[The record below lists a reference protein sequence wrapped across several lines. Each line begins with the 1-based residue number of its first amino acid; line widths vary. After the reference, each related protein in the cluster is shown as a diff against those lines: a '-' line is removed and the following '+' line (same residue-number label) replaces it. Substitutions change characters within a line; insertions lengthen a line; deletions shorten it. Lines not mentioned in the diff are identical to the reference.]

1 MTYQFQSILREEF
14 NEFLQYRINCGYSM
28 AKPIYVLKMFDRHLV
43 SKDYQ
48 CKELNSQIVMSF
60 LQLREN
66 ERLSNL
72 RNRSSTIQGFLKYL
86 KHVKGYNTFTSIPTH
101 HLNDNDEFIPYIYS
115 DEEIAKILA
124 CAKDYPHHP
133 NATLPNI
140 ENIISCIF
148 PMLYCT
154 GMRAGEAIG
163 LHVEDVD
170 LNQQLIFIR
179 EAKNHNK
186 RLLPISDSLT
196 EICRKYVENC
206 SDKQLSDIYFF
217 DTGSELYSGKL
228 SIHHLYFYF
237 RKILSMAGIQH
248 RGRGNGPRMHDLRH
262 TFTCHSLRQ
271 LSKLDGDINAYLVY
285 LSTYLGHK
293 SLRETQQ
300 YVWLT
305 AELFEET
312 RQKLEAY
319 TNFINEI
326 YEEAITDEGT
336 V

>member
-1 MTYQFQSILREEF
+1 MSYQYQSILREELS
-14 NEFLQYRINCGYSM
+14 EFLKHRINCGYNM
-28 AKPIYVLKMFDRHLV
+28 AKPLYVLNMFDRHLV
-43 SKDYQ
+43 SNQYQ
-48 CKELNSQIVMSF
+48 SKELNSQIVMSF
-60 LQLREN
+60 LQLKDN

-72 RNRSSTIQGFLKYL
+72 RNRSATIHGFLKYL
-86 KHVKGYNTFTSIPTH
+86 KDIKGYKTFTEIPSLH
-101 HLNDNDEFIPYIYS
+101 SKNGEDYIPYIYS

-124 CAKDYPHHP
+124 CSKDYPHHP

-170 LNQQLIFIR
+170 LDQQLIFIR

-217 DTGSELYSGKL
+217 DTGSELHNGKL

-237 RKILSMAGIQH
+237 RRILSMAGIQH

-262 TFTCHSLRQ
+262 TFTCHSLRR

-300 YVWLT
+300 YIWLT

-312 RQKLEAY
+312 RQKMENY
-319 TNFINEI
+319 TRFINDI
-326 YEEAITDEGT
+326 YEESKANERI